1 LEGAGDFLSKERM
14 KDLIECPNC
23 GSSNLLVYEYYH
35 MFRIYPQNEDGIDSG
50 RFDEEYFPKE
60 EPLTIKCLQ
69 CEHEWASEEGTVIE
83 DIIW

>member
-1 LEGAGDFLSKERM
+1 MEGAGDFLSKERM